1 MTPNAYSW
9 IHNTARAFLG
19 RPRIGAVI
27 TVDEVAGWA
36 QPGHKACQ
44 GRGILTFAVGNR
56 RIHNPCQCA
65 TRRFGEWALGRT
77 EILPGDR
84 LAWRL
89 DARPGASTAL
99 VRGAVA
105 GIVLAVGAAVAAV
118 VLA

>member
-9 IHNTARAFLG
+9 MHNTARAFLG
-19 RPRIGAVI
+19 RPRIGAVV
-27 TVDEVAGWA
+27 TVDEVAA
-36 QPGHKACQ
+36 YATPGHKACQ
-44 GRGILTFAVGNR
+44 GRGVLAFAVGNR
-56 RIHNPCQCA
+56 RIHNPCPCA

-84 LAWRL
+84 LAHRL
-89 DARPGASTAL
+89 DARPAVVTAL

-105 GIVLAVGAAVAAV
+105 GIVLAIGAAVAAG